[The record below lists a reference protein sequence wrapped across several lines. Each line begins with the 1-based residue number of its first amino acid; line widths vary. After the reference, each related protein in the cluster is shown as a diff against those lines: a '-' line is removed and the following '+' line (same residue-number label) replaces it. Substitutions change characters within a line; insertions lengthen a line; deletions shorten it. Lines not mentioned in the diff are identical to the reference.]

1 MSYASLLVHVDADGQ
16 LDGRINIA
24 ADLADRFHARLIGV
38 AGWAPMSVFPAEEA
52 LENPAPGDFHLQDM
66 KALLEKK
73 GKEFRAAC
81 GRPDRRV
88 EWRSILDFPTQAV
101 AREARAAD
109 LVIIGNVKEN
119 KDPFRALDPANA
131 ILKAGRPALVVP
143 RGLASLSPK
152 RIAVAWKDVREARRA
167 VWDALP
173 FLQRAESVMIV
184 EVLEE
189 GEGNGSLDRLK
200 DVAKYLTRHRI
211 EIITE
216 RVRPADVTVT
226 NSLLRFIETE
236 NIDLLVAG
244 AYGHSRLGEW
254 VFGGV
259 TRDLLTESP
268 ICRLFSH

>member
-16 LDGRINIA
+16 FDGRINIA

-38 AGWAPMSVFPAEEA
+38 VGWAPMSVFPAEEA
-52 LENPAPGDFHLQDM
+52 LKNPAPEDFHLRDKKTHLDQ
-66 KALLEKK
+66 K
-73 GKEFRAAC
+73 GKEFCAAC

-88 EWRSILDFPTQAV
+88 EWRSVLDFPTEAV

-119 KDPFRALDPANA
+119 KDPFRALDPASA
-131 ILKAGRPALVVP
+131 ILKAGRPVLAVP
-143 RGLASLSPK
+143 KGLASLSPK
-152 RIAVAWKDVREARRA
+152 RVAIAWKDVREARRA

-173 FLQRAESVMIV
+173 FLQKAESVVIV

-189 GEGNGSLDRLK
+189 GKSDGGSHGVK
-200 DVAKYLTRHRI
+200 DLAKYLTRHRV

-216 RVRPADVTVT
+216 QVRPADVIPI
-226 NSLLRFIETE
+226 NSLLRLIASES
-236 NIDLLVAG
+236 IDLLVAG

-259 TRDLLTESP
+259 TRDLLAESP
-268 ICRLFSH
+268 ICCLFSH

>member
-1 MSYASLLVHVDADGQ
+1 MLTSTAQ
-16 LDGRINIA
+16 LGGRVSIA

-66 KALLEKK
+66 KTLLDQK
-73 GKEFRAAC
+73 GKEFCAAF

-88 EWRSILDFPTQAV
+88 EWRSILDFPTEAV
-101 AREARAAD
+101 ACEARAAD
-109 LVIIGNVKEN
+109 LVIIGNIKEN
-119 KDPFRALDPANA
+119 KDPFRALDPAGA
-131 ILKAGRPALVVP
+131 ILKAGRPVLVVP
-143 RGLASLSPK
+143 NGLTSLAPK

-173 FLQRAESVMIV
+173 FLQRAESVVIV
-184 EVLEE
+184 EVLEGIEQRSLTSAE
-189 GEGNGSLDRLK
+189 GCRQVSHATSRRSHHAAGETGR
-200 DVAKYLTRHRI
+200 RH
-211 EIITE
+211 
-216 RVRPADVTVT
+216 PD
-226 NSLLRFIETE
+226 NSLLRLIESE

-268 ICRLFSH
+268 ICCLFSH